1 MSWHF
6 HDAVV
11 EIELARIKPN
21 GKLADPKLM
30 TYKQVRTMLD
40 DAAQAKALL
49 DARLREVQQHEAISV
64 GAKVDLWIDELDTNV
79 RAVITDIGRRQMSV
93 RYCAESVEMPIFYD
107 PRCLCGQAMRFQI
120 FPLLNSSHQ
129 PSTSWTVGYS
139 AHSQC

>member
-1 MSWHF
+1 MTMHACFTGRVISVDMSWHF

-11 EIELARIKPN
+11 EIEVARIKPN

-49 DARLREVQQHEAISV
+49 DTRLREVQQREAISV

-79 RAVITDIGRRQMSV
+79 RAVITDIGKRPLSV
-93 RYCAESVEMPIFYD
+93 CCCVRVRVCAV
-107 PRCLCGQAMRFQI
+107 RCLA
-120 FPLLNSSHQ
+120 L
-129 PSTSWTVGYS
+129 
-139 AHSQC
+139 